1 MAIENYEQNLPKELI
16 EKKLNIFRSMWRA
29 YHALPTRNLIAIVLD
44 SRTKGEEQAFAFV
57 HLLFKSESAEA
68 GSYAELDVL
77 LDEDDAEIVSDFY
90 HNRST
95 ILTNVQSILSFIEN
109 TQQVISNEDTEEIKQ
124 HFSMIAENWDTLFSP
139 YGDEED
145 DEWE

>member
-1 MAIENYEQNLPKELI
+1 MTIENYEQNLPKELI
-16 EKKLNIFRSMWRA
+16 EKKLNIFRAIWRA

-44 SRTKGEEQAFAFV
+44 SRTKEEEQAFAFV

-109 TQQVISNEDTEEIKQ
+109 TQKIISNQEIQEIAQ
-124 HFSMIAENWDTLFSP
+124 HFSTVAENWGTLFSP
-139 YGDEED
+139 YERNEDEEG
-145 DEWE
+145 